1 MGFSGMTFR
10 SQKTGGLA
18 TRAELE
24 ASSAATAGGGFLGN
38 LFRVALQQQIA
49 RGDFVPAPDAAVA
62 APEPTAAVAAAAPAE
77 PPPDPTG
84 PVVKTQGSS
93 AKSGG
98 RKARGPVSLRP
109 RLGAPGSI
117 PMSREETGLGT

>member
-1 MGFSGMTFR
+1 MGFSGMTLR
-10 SQKTGGLA
+10 SQKTGGLP

-24 ASSAATAGGGFLGN
+24 TGSAATAGGGFLGN

-62 APEPTAAVAAAAPAE
+62 AAAPAE
-77 PPPDPTG
+77 PPPAPPA
-84 PVVKTQGSS
+84 PVVKTKGSS
-93 AKSGG
+93 AKSAG

-109 RLGAPGSI
+109 KLGAPEST
-117 PMSREETGLGT
+117 PRPREETGLGT